1 MIQSNTCVLCTV
13 FCMCQYC
20 RSKLQF
26 NPGVCE
32 VTTEPLLCLVCTIQT
47 MGEEDYSMRV
57 KYPSQRMVEYMYV
70 MVGCILYKPGYG
82 WSELA
87 YPPLPNQFRSFIK
100 HPRSGAHSLAPF
112 LHRETGL

>member
-1 MIQSNTCVLCTV
+1 
-13 FCMCQYC
+13 
-20 RSKLQF
+20 
-26 NPGVCE
+26 
-32 VTTEPLLCLVCTIQT
+32 
-47 MGEEDYSMRV
+47 MRV
-57 KYPSQRMVEYMYV
+57 PIPENGGIYV
-70 MVGCILYKPGYG
+70 CDGRLYKPGYG